1 MATSRRLAAAV
12 PALVAVLVLSAC
24 TAGETA
30 VDPTDSTDPIETTA
44 TETSTATEG
53 GTEAAGDDQVTIG
66 LVAEPA
72 NLDFTTTDGAA
83 IPEAL
88 LVNVYET
95 LVKLDDSGEIVPL
108 LATEW
113 TVSDDGL
120 TYDFA
125 LVEDATFS
133 NGDPFDAEAVKFS
146 IEQVQNDWTVSL
158 AAGMEVVESVEV
170 VSPTEVRVQLSAPSN
185 NWMFA
190 MTTRIG
196 AMFSPT
202 GVDDLAETPVGTG
215 PYVVDEWIRGDRINF
230 VARDDYWGEAPAY
243 EAVTLRYFVDG
254 SALNNA
260 LLGGDIN
267 AIGTVQAPEAMAQFE
282 GDDYE
287 IIEGTTNGEVV
298 LSFNNANPPLD
309 DMMVRQAIRY
319 AIDNEA
325 VIDTAWAG
333 YGTLIGSMVPPTD
346 PWYEDR
352 TGDFPRDLDEA
363 TRLLQEAGATDVTLD
378 FVVPNLPYAVAA
390 AQTVQS
396 NLAEVGITAEIETVE
411 FPAVWLED
419 VFTNGDY
426 HMSIIA
432 HVEPRDIAS
441 FANPDYYWA
450 YDNADVQQ
458 LLTDADAGTPEEQV
472 ELTAEAARII
482 SEEAASEFLFLAPN
496 LIVSDGTVDGLPV
509 NDVGESFDFTNLAPA
524 G

>member
-1 MATSRRLAAAV
+1 MASPRRLAVAV
-12 PALVAVLVLSAC
+12 PLLAAALALSAC

-30 VDPTDSTDPIETTA
+30 VDSTEETAAATATATSTDGA
-44 TETSTATEG
+44 
-53 GTEAAGDDQVTIG
+53 TEAAAGDQVTIG

-72 NLDFTTTDGAA
+72 NFDFTTTDGAA

-113 TVSDDGL
+113 DVSDDGL
-120 TYDFA
+120 TYDFT
-125 LVEDATFS
+125 LVEGATFS

-185 NWMFA
+185 NWLFR

-202 GVDDLAETPVGTG
+202 GVDDLAETPIGTG

-230 VARDDYWGEAPAY
+230 VARDDYWGEPPAY
-243 EAVTLRYFVDG
+243 DRVTLRYFENG

-267 AIGTVQAPEAMAQFE
+267 VIGTVQAPEAMAQFE
-282 GDDYE
+282 GGDYE

-298 LSFNNANPPLD
+298 LSFNNDNPPLD
-309 DMMVRQAIRY
+309 DERVRQAIRY

-325 VIDTAWAG
+325 VIETAWAG

-363 TRLLQEAGATDVTLD
+363 QRLLEEADATDITLD

-441 FANPDYYWA
+441 FANPDYYWS
-450 YDNADVQQ
+450 YDNAEVQQ
-458 LLTDADAGTPEEQV
+458 LLADADAGTPEEQI
-472 ELTAEAARII
+472 ELTADAARII

-496 LIVSDGTVDGLPV
+496 LIVSDGTVSGLPV
-509 NDVGESFDFTNLAPA
+509 NDVGESFDFTTLEPA